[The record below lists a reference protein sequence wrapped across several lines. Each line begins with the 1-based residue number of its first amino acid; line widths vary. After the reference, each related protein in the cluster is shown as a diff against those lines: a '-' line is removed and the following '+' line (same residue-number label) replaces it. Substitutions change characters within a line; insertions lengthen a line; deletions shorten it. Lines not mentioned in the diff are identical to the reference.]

1 MSLINA
7 ELARDLP
14 KLQDILA
21 RVASGEL
28 NVFGGVVRYAAGT
41 GKGGQIAAH
50 LVFPSDPQQAQ
61 QSISQLQAAMQQSMG
76 NIQGGIDVL
85 QQSMGSLQALQM
97 ANLAMAGLNLA
108 VTTAGF
114 VIVCRKLNKISGQ
127 IESQSAGI
135 AQTLQLVSEAHERSL
150 LMDEARFRGLVLA
163 CQQHFEEG
171 DTELLKHKI
180 QDFHEQYQ
188 FTKLVLQRHAV
199 NAASNNEARL
209 IDIQVLQD
217 RLVNLGLFLSHI
229 QTKVGARERG
239 QETLRNLAQ
248 DLEELN
254 GSRVQ
259 ALTSDR
265 QFAFSITEDQLSK
278 VTSFIQQGQQ
288 AIPALTYQ
296 ADLLALEHFDV
307 DAVNE
312 AATTGEIVVI
322 AA

>member
-1 MSLINA
+1 MSLTNA

-14 KLQDILA
+14 KLQDILV
-21 RVASGEL
+21 RIASGEL

-41 GKGGQIAAH
+41 EKGGQIAAH
-50 LVFPSDPQQAQ
+50 LVFPGDPQQAQ
-61 QSISQLQAAMQQSMG
+61 QSISQLQAAMQHSMG
-76 NIQGGIDVL
+76 NLQGGMDVL

-127 IESQSAGI
+127 IEAQSAGI
-135 AQTLQLVSEAHERSL
+135 AQTLQMVSEAHERSL

-163 CQQHFEEG
+163 CEQHFEEN
-171 DTELLKHKI
+171 DIELLKHKI

-199 NAASNNEARL
+199 KAASNLDRL

-217 RLVNLGLFLSHI
+217 RLVNLGLFLAQV
-229 QTKVGARERG
+229 QTKVGARKRG
-239 QETLRNLAQ
+239 QETLHNLAQ
-248 DLEELN
+248 DLDELN
-254 GSRVQ
+254 GNRVK

-265 QFAFSITEDQLSK
+265 DLSFRITEDQLGQ
-278 VTSFIQQGQQ
+278 VVSFIESGKQT
-288 AIPALTYQ
+288 IPALTYQ
-296 ADLLALEHFDV
+296 ADLLGVDHFDI
-307 DAVNE
+307 DAVND
-312 AATTGEIVVI
+312 ASMAGDIVVI

>member
-1 MSLINA
+1 MSVINA

-14 KLQDILA
+14 KLHEIYQRI
-21 RVASGEL
+21 ASGEL
-28 NVFGGVVRYAAGT
+28 ELFGGVVRYAKGT
-41 GKGGQIAAH
+41 GKGGRIAAH

-61 QSISQLQAAMQQSMG
+61 RSISQLQAAMQEGMG
-76 NIQGGIDVL
+76 NLQGGMDAL
-85 QQSMGSLQALQM
+85 QQGMGSLQALQM

-114 VIVCRKLNKISGQ
+114 VIVCKKLNKISGQ
-127 IESQSAGI
+127 IEAQSAGI
-135 AQTLQLVSEAHERSL
+135 AETLQLVSEAHERSL
-150 LMDEARFRGLVLA
+150 LMDEAKFRGLVLA

-188 FTKLVLQRHAV
+188 FTKLVLQRHA
-199 NAASNNEARL
+199 NKAASNVDRL
-209 IDIQVLQD
+209 NDIQVLQD
-217 RLVNLGLFLSHI
+217 RLVNLGLFLAHVQI
-229 QTKVGARERG
+229 KVGARKRG
-239 QETLRNLAQ
+239 QESLQHLAQ

-254 GSRVQ
+254 GNRVK

-265 QFAFSITEDQLSK
+265 DLSFRITEDQLSN
-278 VTSFIQQGQQ
+278 VVSFIENGKQ

-296 ADLLALEHFDV
+296 VDLLTIEHFDA

-312 AATTGEIVVI
+312 ASMAGEIVVI

>member
-1 MSLINA
+1 MSVTNA
-7 ELARDLP
+7 ELARGLP

-21 RVASGEL
+21 RIASKEL
-28 NVFGGVVRYAAGT
+28 DVFGGVVRYAAGT

-50 LVFPSDPQQAQ
+50 LVFPSDPQQAR

-76 NIQGGIDVL
+76 NLQGGIDVI
-85 QQSMGSLQALQM
+85 QQSIGSLQALQV

-114 VIVCRKLNKISGQ
+114 VIVCKKLNKISGQ
-127 IESQSAGI
+127 IEAQSASI
-135 AQTLQLVSEAHERSL
+135 AQTLQMVSEAHERSF

-171 DTELLKHKI
+171 DIELLKHKL

-199 NAASNNEARL
+199 KAASNVDRL

-217 RLVNLGLFLSHI
+217 RLVNLGLFLAQV
-229 QTKVGARERG
+229 QTKAGARKRS
-239 QETLRNLAQ
+239 QETLQNLAQ
-248 DLEELN
+248 DLDELN
-254 GSRVQ
+254 KNRVK

-265 QFAFSITEDQLSK
+265 DLSFRITEGQLDHVVSLIESGK
-278 VTSFIQQGQQ
+278 QT
-288 AIPALTYQ
+288 IPALMYQ
-296 ADLLALEHFDV
+296 ADLIGIEHFDIE
-307 DAVNE
+307 AVND
-312 AATTGEIVVI
+312 ASMAGEIVVI

>member
-1 MSLINA
+1 MSVTNA

-14 KLQDILA
+14 KLQDILV
-21 RVASGEL
+21 RIASGEL
-28 NVFGGVVRYAAGT
+28 NVLGGVVRYAAGT

-61 QSISQLQAAMQQSMG
+61 QSISQLQATMQQRMG
-76 NIQGGIDVL
+76 NLQGGMDVL

-114 VIVCRKLNKISGQ
+114 VIVCKKLNKISGQ
-127 IESQSAGI
+127 IEAQSAGI
-135 AQTLQLVSEAHERSL
+135 AQTLQMVSEAHEHSL

-163 CQQHFEEG
+163 CEQHFEE
-171 DTELLKHKI
+171 DDIELLKHKI

-199 NAASNNEARL
+199 KAASNVDRL

-217 RLVNLGLFLSHI
+217 RLVNLGLFLAQVQI
-229 QTKVGARERG
+229 KVGARKRG
-239 QETLRNLAQ
+239 QETLQNLAQ
-248 DLEELN
+248 DLDELN
-254 GSRVQ
+254 GNRVK
-259 ALTSDR
+259 ALISDR
-265 QFAFSITEDQLSK
+265 DLSFRITEDQLGH
-278 VTSFIQQGQQ
+278 VVSFIESGKQT
-288 AIPALTYQ
+288 IPALTYQ
-296 ADLLALEHFDV
+296 ADLLGVEHFDI
-307 DAVNE
+307 DAVND
-312 AATTGEIVVI
+312 ASMAGDIVVI

>member
-1 MSLINA
+1 
-7 ELARDLP
+7 
-14 KLQDILA
+14 
-21 RVASGEL
+21 
-28 NVFGGVVRYAAGT
+28 
-41 GKGGQIAAH
+41 
-50 LVFPSDPQQAQ
+50 
-61 QSISQLQAAMQQSMG
+61 MQQSMG
-76 NIQGGIDVL
+76 NLQGGIDVL

-199 NAASNNEARL
+199 KAASNNEARL

>member
-1 MSLINA
+1 MSVTNA

-14 KLQDILA
+14 KLQGIYQ
-21 RVASGEL
+21 RIASGEL
-28 NVFGGVVRYAAGT
+28 KLFGGVVRYAAGT

-50 LVFPSDPQQAQ
+50 LVFPGNPQQAQ

-76 NIQGGIDVL
+76 NLQGGIDAL

-114 VIVCRKLNKISGQ
+114 VIVCKKLNKISGQ
-127 IESQSAGI
+127 IEAQSAGI

-171 DTELLKHKI
+171 DTELLKHKL

-199 NAASNNEARL
+199 KAASNVDRL

-217 RLVNLGLFLSHI
+217 RLVNLGLFLAHV
-229 QTKVGARERG
+229 QTKVGARKRG
-239 QETLRNLAQ
+239 QETLQNLAQ
-248 DLEELN
+248 DLGELN
-254 GSRVQ
+254 GNRVK

-265 QFAFSITEDQLSK
+265 DLSFRITEDQLSH
-278 VTSFIQQGQQ
+278 VVSFIENGKQ

-296 ADLLALEHFDV
+296 ADLLAIEHFDT

-312 AATTGEIVVI
+312 ASMAGEIVVI